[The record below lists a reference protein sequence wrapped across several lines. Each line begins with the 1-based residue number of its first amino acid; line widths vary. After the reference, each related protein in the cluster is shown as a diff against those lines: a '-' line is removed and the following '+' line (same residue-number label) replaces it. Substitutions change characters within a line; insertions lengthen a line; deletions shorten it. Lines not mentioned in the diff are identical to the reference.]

1 MQFLKTG
8 LFSILWVLILT
19 FGLHLLNIGK
29 ISPIPNTTFIETG
42 ALCVQADCL
51 DQNNVELPYFATPR
65 PQNIL
70 LSDRL
75 NFEFDHDVKKH
86 DEFAFLF
93 PKIQDDIA
101 LMLNGELLRQDDIP
115 QRHWNH
121 PHLVIVPPSLLLNG
135 KNQLSVTLYGPAQ
148 EGLDLQPFYFGPANL
163 LESSYTTR
171 WLTLIGVGMFSL
183 GLMGVLFLTLGFVW
197 LGRRQDRAYLWLS
210 LSCASACIFLFH
222 YSTDTSFMNYKFWTA
237 TWGMSVSLYVLF
249 IMKFLNRF
257 MGFDALPLERVFVGF
272 LILSVFAMVLAPASH
287 VYFLLLVVNYGTEFF
302 ALCVLITFWIN
313 RKRVN
318 ILDFAI
324 FYTCLSISAAL
335 GLYGLILLSLDEPL
349 RNHQLFHFTP
359 LVMAALCLWLIM
371 SQLMRNLRGY
381 EQLNL
386 SLQEKVDQK
395 TAELTLSYERLAKA
409 QRAEAVN
416 DERQRIMSDLHDGI
430 GGQLVNTLAYM
441 QNNDKGD
448 EIMRNALED
457 ALRDLSLML
466 DSLETDDSIVT
477 LLGMLRTR
485 LEALLEKHGLQ
496 FDWQIEDEPVLK
508 KPSPSNNLHLT
519 RIVQEAITNVIK
531 HANASVIT
539 ISTDA
544 SSVLIK
550 DNGNGFKFNNEQK
563 SGHGISGMKRRARQ
577 IGAHITFESDDNGT
591 MIRLDLA

>member
-1 MQFLKTG
+1 MAFLKTG
-8 LFSILWVLILT
+8 LFSILWVLVLT
-19 FGLHLLNIGK
+19 FGLHTLNIGK
-29 ISPIPNTTFIETG
+29 ISPIPNTIFFETG
-42 ALCVQADCL
+42 TLCVQEDCL
-51 DQNNVELPYFATPR
+51 EQNNVELPYFATPR
-65 PQNIL
+65 PHSII
-70 LSDRL
+70 LSDKL
-75 NFEFDHDVKKH
+75 NFEFNHDLDKR

-93 PKIQDDIA
+93 PKIQDDMVLA
-101 LMLNGELLRQDDIP
+101 LNGEILRQVNIP

-121 PHLVIVPPSLLLNG
+121 PHFIIVPPSLLVDG

-148 EGLDLQPFYFGPANL
+148 EGLDLQPFYFGPATIL
-163 LESSYTTR
+163 KPSYTTR
-171 WLTLIGVGMFSL
+171 WLTLIGVGMFTF

-222 YSTDTSFMNYKFWTA
+222 YTADTSFMSYKYWTA

-249 IMKFLNRF
+249 IMKFLNRL

-272 LILSVFAMVLAPASH
+272 LILSAIAMVLAPASH
-287 VYFLLLVVNYGTEFF
+287 IYFLLLVVNYGTEFF
-302 ALCVLITFWIN
+302 ALCVLITFWMN
-313 RKRVN
+313 RKRVTV
-318 ILDFAI
+318 LDFTI

-335 GLYGLILLSLDEPL
+335 GLYGLVLLSLDEPS

-381 EQLNL
+381 EQLNV

-395 TAELTLSYERLAKA
+395 TAELASSYEQLAKA

-448 EIMRNALED
+448 EVMRNALED

-508 KPSPSNNLHLT
+508 KSSPSNNLHLT

-531 HANASVIT
+531 HANATVIT

-550 DNGNGFKFNNEQK
+550 DNGNGFKLMDEQK
-563 SGHGISGMKRRARQ
+563 SGHGISGMKRRASQ
-577 IGAHITFESDDNGT
+577 IGAQITFASDDNGT
-591 MIRLDLA
+591 MIKLDLA